1 MPSLKDIRG
10 RIGSVR
16 NIAQITRAMEMVAA
30 SRMKRAQDAI
40 LAARPYS
47 DELRSTLRR
56 VAGAAGL
63 SEETDPLLARRPV
76 RRIGLIVITTD
87 RGLAGSLNANAV
99 RAVLR
104 WIGGRLE
111 ERPANGDGEDETA
124 GGRVEVEAIT
134 VGRKG
139 RDALRRAGIPI
150 AAHFPGLGD
159 RPGFSDVTPLARL
172 VTEDFVEGKYDEI
185 AIAYSTFVTTLSQRP
200 EIQRV
205 LPVVQPEMESEEER
219 TNDEYLFEPSPEAVL
234 NRLLPHYVAINIYR
248 AVLENNASEQS
259 ARMIAMRN
267 STDNANELIE
277 DLTLVY
283 NKTRQATIT
292 REMIEI
298 ASGAEALGG

>member
-47 DELRSTLRR
+47 DELEDALRR

-63 SEETDPLLARRPV
+63 TEEVDPLLASRPV
-76 RRIGLIVITTD
+76 RRAAIIVITTD
-87 RGLAGSLNANAV
+87 RGLAGSLNANAT

-104 WIGGRLE
+104 WVTERASSGNGRG
-111 ERPANGDGEDETA
+111 P
-124 GGRVEVEAIT
+124 VEIEAIT

-139 RDALRRAGIPI
+139 RDALRRAGVPI
-150 AAHFPGLGD
+150 AAHFAQLGD
-159 RPGFSDVTPLARL
+159 RPSFADVTPIARL
-172 VTEDFVEGKYDEI
+172 VTEDFLAEKYDEI
-185 AIAYSTFVTTLSQRP
+185 DIAYSTFVTTLSQRP
-200 EIQRV
+200 EIDTL
-205 LPVVQPEMESEEER
+205 LPVVQPEMGEETER

-234 NRLLPHYVAINIYR
+234 RRLLPHYVAIGIYR

-267 STDNANELIE
+267 STDNANELID

-298 ASGAEALGG
+298 ASGAEALG

>member
-1 MPSLKDIRG
+1 MASLKDIRG

-47 DELRSTLRR
+47 DELRAALSR
-56 VAGAAGL
+56 VAAVVG
-63 SEETDPLLARRPV
+63 EEVHPLLARRPV
-76 RRIGLIVITTD
+76 KRVALIMITTD
-87 RGLAGSLNANAV
+87 RGLAGSLNANAI
-99 RAVLR
+99 RSALR
-104 WIGGRLE
+104 WTQQKIGSS
-111 ERPANGDGEDETA
+111 NGET
-124 GGRVEVEAIT
+124 RVEVEAIT
-134 VGRKG
+134 IGRKG
-139 RDALRRAGIPI
+139 RDGLRRAGIPI
-150 AAHFPGLGD
+150 AAHFPQLGD
-159 RPGFSDVTPLARL
+159 RPSFSDVTPIARL
-172 VTEDFVEGKYDEI
+172 VTEDFLEGKFDEI
-185 AIAYSTFVTTLSQRP
+185 DVAYSTFISTLTQRAEIKPLLPIVSP
-200 EIQRV
+200 EQA
-205 LPVVQPEMESEEER
+205 EGAETE
-219 TNDEYLFEPSPEAVL
+219 NDEYLFEPSPEAVL
-234 NRLLPHYVAINIYR
+234 SRLLPHFVAIDLYR
-248 AVLENNASEQS
+248 AVLENQASEQS

>member
-47 DELRSTLRR
+47 DELRAALSR
-56 VAGAAGL
+56 VAAVVG
-63 SEETDPLLARRPV
+63 EEVDPLLARRPV
-76 RRIGLIVITTD
+76 KRVALIMITTD
-87 RGLAGSLNANAV
+87 RGLAGSLNANAI
-99 RAVLR
+99 RAALR
-104 WIGGRLE
+104 WAQDRIGRGT
-111 ERPANGDGEDETA
+111 ED
-124 GGRVEVEAIT
+124 GGRVEVEAISI
-134 VGRKG
+134 GRKG
-139 RDALRRAGIPI
+139 RDGLRRAGIPI
-150 AAHFPGLGD
+150 AAHFPQLGD
-159 RPGFSDVTPLARL
+159 RPSFSDVTPIARL
-172 VTEDFVEGKYDEI
+172 VTEDFLEGKYDEI
-185 AIAYSTFVTTLSQRP
+185 DVAYSTFISTLTQRP
-200 EIQRV
+200 EIKPL
-205 LPVVQPEMESEEER
+205 LPIATPEQEEGADVE
-219 TNDEYLFEPSPEAVL
+219 NDEYLFEPSPEAVL
-234 NRLLPHYVAINIYR
+234 SRLLPHFVAIDLYR
-248 AVLENNASEQS
+248 AVLENQASEQS

>member
-30 SRMKRAQDAI
+30 SRMKRAQDSI
-40 LAARPYS
+40 LAARPYA
-47 DELRSTLRR
+47 DELEEALGR

-63 SEETDPLLARRPV
+63 SEDIDPLLASRPV
-76 RRIGLIVITTD
+76 RRAAIIVITTD
-87 RGLAGSLNANAV
+87 RGLAGSLNANAT
-99 RAVLR
+99 RSVLR
-104 WIGGRLE
+104 WVT
-111 ERPANGDGEDETA
+111 ERAQSRNGDRPIEI
-124 GGRVEVEAIT
+124 EAIT

-150 AAHFPGLGD
+150 AAHFAQLGD
-159 RPGFSDVTPLARL
+159 RPSFADVTPIARL
-172 VTEDFVEGKYDEI
+172 VTEDFLAEKYDEI
-185 AIAYSTFVTTLSQRP
+185 DIAYSTFVSTLAQKP
-200 EIQRV
+200 EIDTI
-205 LPVVQPEMESEEER
+205 LPVVSPEMREDTER

-234 NRLLPHYVAINIYR
+234 SRLLPHYVAINIYR

-267 STDNANELIE
+267 STDNANELID

-298 ASGAEALGG
+298 ASGAEALG

>member
-47 DELRSTLRR
+47 DELRDALSR
-56 VAGAAGL
+56 VAAVVG
-63 SEETDPLLARRPV
+63 EEVDPLLARRPV
-76 RRIGLIVITTD
+76 RRVALIMITTD
-87 RGLAGSLNANAV
+87 RGLAGSLNANAI
-99 RAVLR
+99 RAALR
-104 WIGGRLE
+104 WTQSKMQ
-111 ERPANGDGEDETA
+111 ANGD
-124 GGRVEVEAIT
+124 RPIEVEAIT
-134 VGRKG
+134 IGRKG
-139 RDALRRAGIPI
+139 RDGLRRAGIPI
-150 AAHFPGLGD
+150 AAHFQQLGD
-159 RPGFSDVTPLARL
+159 RPAFNDVTPIARL
-172 VTEDFVEGKYDEI
+172 VTEDFLEGRYDEI
-185 AIAYSTFVTTLSQRP
+185 DVAYSTFISTLTQRP
-200 EIQRV
+200 EIKPL
-205 LPVVQPEMESEEER
+205 LPIATPEQEADAEVE
-219 TNDEYLFEPSPEAVL
+219 NDEYLFEPSPQEVL
-234 NRLLPHYVAINIYR
+234 GRLLPHFVGIDLYR
-248 AVLENNASEQS
+248 AVLENQASEQS

>member
-1 MPSLKDIRG
+1 MASLKDIRG

-30 SRMKRAQDAI
+30 SRMKRAQDSI
-40 LAARPYS
+40 LAARPYA
-47 DELRSTLRR
+47 DQLEEALRR

-63 SEETDPLLARRPV
+63 TEDVDPLLASRPTRRAA
-76 RRIGLIVITTD
+76 IIVITTD
-87 RGLAGSLNANAV
+87 RGLAGSLNANAS

-104 WIGGRLE
+104 WVADRASRG
-111 ERPANGDGEDETA
+111 NGEGP
-124 GGRVEVEAIT
+124 VEIEAIT

-150 AAHFPGLGD
+150 AAHFPQLGD
-159 RPGFSDVTPLARL
+159 RPSFSDVTPIARL
-172 VTEDFVEGKYDEI
+172 VTEDFLEGKYDEI
-185 AIAYSTFVTTLSQRP
+185 DIAYSTFVSTLAQKP
-200 EIQRV
+200 EIDTI
-205 LPVVQPEMESEEER
+205 LPVVQPEMGEETER

-234 NRLLPHYVAINIYR
+234 SRLLPHYVAIGIYR

-267 STDNANELIE
+267 STDNANELID

>member
-47 DELRSTLRR
+47 DEMRNVLSR
-56 VAGAAGL
+56 VSAVIG
-63 SEETDPLLARRPV
+63 EEVDPLLARRPV
-76 RRIGLIVITTD
+76 KRVALIMITSD
-87 RGLAGSLNANAV
+87 RGLAGSLNANAI
-99 RAVLR
+99 RAALR
-104 WIGGRLE
+104 WTQSKL
-111 ERPANGDGEDETA
+111 ASNGDA
-124 GGRVEVEAIT
+124 PIEVEAIT
-134 VGRKG
+134 IGRKG
-139 RDALRRAGIPI
+139 RDGLRRAGIPI
-150 AAHFPGLGD
+150 AAHFPQLGD
-159 RPGFSDVTPLARL
+159 RPKYSDVTPIARL
-172 VTEDFVEGKYDEI
+172 VTDDFLSGRYDEI
-185 AIAYSTFVTTLSQRP
+185 DVAYSTFISTLTQRP
-200 EIQRV
+200 EIRPL
-205 LPVVQPEMESEEER
+205 LPITSPEQESGQEES
-219 TNDEYLFEPSPEAVL
+219 NDEYLFEPSPEAVL
-234 NRLLPHYVAINIYR
+234 SRLLPHFVAVDLYR
-248 AVLENNASEQS
+248 AVLENQASEQS

>member
-40 LAARPYS
+40 LAARPYA
-47 DELRSTLRR
+47 DEMEAALRR

-63 SEETDPLLARRPV
+63 SEEIDPLLARRPP
-76 RRIGLIVITTD
+76 RRVAIIMITTD
-87 RGLAGSLNANAV
+87 RGLAGSLNANAS
-99 RAVLR
+99 RSVLR
-104 WIGGRLE
+104 WVA
-111 ERPANGDGEDETA
+111 ERASAHNGD
-124 GGRVEVEAIT
+124 RPVEIEAIT

-139 RDALRRAGIPI
+139 RDAVRRAGVPI
-150 AAHFPGLGD
+150 AAHFAQLGD
-159 RPGFSDVTPLARL
+159 RPAFSDITPLARL
-172 VTEDFVEGKYDEI
+172 VTEDFLAEKYDEI
-185 AIAYSTFVTTLSQRP
+185 DIAYSTFVSTLSQKP
-200 EIQRV
+200 AIDTI
-205 LPVVQPEMESEEER
+205 LPVVRPEMAEDQEQ

-234 NRLLPHYVAINIYR
+234 SRLLPHYVAIGIYR

-267 STDNANELIE
+267 STDNANELID

>member
-30 SRMKRAQDAI
+30 SRMKRAQDSI
-40 LAARPYS
+40 LAARPYA
-47 DELRSTLRR
+47 DELEGALSR

-63 SEETDPLLARRPV
+63 SEEIDPLLASRPV
-76 RRIGLIVITTD
+76 KRAAIIVITTD
-87 RGLAGSLNANAV
+87 RGLAGSLNANAT
-99 RAVLR
+99 RSVLR
-104 WIGGRLE
+104 WVAHRASGSG
-111 ERPANGDGEDETA
+111 ASGSNGESA
-124 GGRVEVEAIT
+124 VEVEAIT

-139 RDALRRAGIPI
+139 RDALRRAGVPI
-150 AAHFPGLGD
+150 AAHFAQLGD
-159 RPGFSDVTPLARL
+159 RPSFGDVTPIARL
-172 VTEDFVEGKYDEI
+172 VTEDFLAEKYDEI
-185 AIAYSTFVTTLSQRP
+185 DIAYSTFVSTLAQKP
-200 EIQRV
+200 EIDTI
-205 LPVVQPEMESEEER
+205 LPVVRPEMAEDTELS
-219 TNDEYLFEPSPEAVL
+219 NDEYLFEPSPEAVL
-234 NRLLPHYVAINIYR
+234 RRLLPHYVAINIYR

-267 STDNANELIE
+267 STENANELID

-298 ASGAEALGG
+298 ASGAEALG

>member
-40 LAARPYS
+40 LAARPYA
-47 DELRSTLRR
+47 DELEEALER
-56 VAGAAGL
+56 VAAAAGL
-63 SEETDPLLARRPV
+63 TEEVDPLLARRPI
-76 RRIGLIVITTD
+76 RRAGIIVITTD
-87 RGLAGSLNANAV
+87 RGLAGSLNANAT

-104 WIGGRLE
+104 WVA
-111 ERPANGDGEDETA
+111 ERASATNGEA
-124 GGRVEVEAIT
+124 PLQIEAIT

-139 RDALRRAGIPI
+139 RDALRRAGVPI
-150 AAHFPGLGD
+150 AAHFAQLGD
-159 RPGFSDVTPLARL
+159 RPSFADVTPIARL
-172 VTEDFVEGKYDEI
+172 VVEDFLTEKYDEI
-185 AIAYSTFVTTLSQRP
+185 DIAYSTFVTTLAQRP
-200 EIQRV
+200 EIDTI
-205 LPVVQPEMESEEER
+205 LPVVRPEMRAETER
-219 TNDEYLFEPSPEAVL
+219 RNDEYLFEPSPEAVL
-234 NRLLPHYVAINIYR
+234 SRLLPHYVAIGIYR

-267 STDNANELIE
+267 STDNANELIG

-298 ASGAEALGG
+298 ASGAEALG

>member
-1 MPSLKDIRG
+1 VATLKEIRG

-47 DELRSTLRR
+47 DELREVLMR
-56 VAGAAGL
+56 VWAALG
-63 SEETDPLLARRPV
+63 EEYDPIFARRPV
-76 RRIGLIVITTD
+76 RRIGLIVVTTD
-87 RGLAGSLNANAV
+87 RGLAGSLNANAI

-104 WIGGRLE
+104 YVSDRTSHGNGGPPPE
-111 ERPANGDGEDETA
+111 
-124 GGRVEVEAIT
+124 VEVIT

-139 RDALRRAGIPI
+139 RDMLRRFGITIAG
-150 AAHFPGLGD
+150 HFAQLGD
-159 RPGFSDVTPLARL
+159 RPGFTDVTPLARL
-172 VTEDFVEGKYDEI
+172 VIDDFRSERYDEI
-185 AIAYSTFVTTLSQRP
+185 AVAYSAFISTLSQRP
-200 EIQRV
+200 EIRTL
-205 LPVVQPEMESEEER
+205 LPVERPQVGEETER
-219 TNDEYLFEPSPEAVL
+219 ATAEYLFEPDPQEVL
-234 NRLLPHYVAINIYR
+234 ARLLPHYVAIDLYR
-248 AVLENNASEQS
+248 AILENNASEQS

-267 STDNANELIE
+267 ATDNANELIE

-283 NKTRQATIT
+283 NKTRQANIT

>member
-30 SRMKRAQDAI
+30 SRMKRAQDSI
-40 LAARPYS
+40 LAARPYA
-47 DELRSTLRR
+47 DELEDALRR
-56 VAGAAGL
+56 VAAA
-63 SEETDPLLARRPV
+63 ETLTDLNPLLARRPV
-76 RRIGLIVITTD
+76 RRVALILITTD
-87 RGLAGSLNANAV
+87 RGLVGSLNANTI

-104 WIGGRLE
+104 WVTERASRSGDNRPIEIG
-111 ERPANGDGEDETA
+111 
-124 GGRVEVEAIT
+124 AIS

-139 RDALRRAGIPI
+139 RDALRRASVPV
-150 AAHFPGLGD
+150 AAHFAQLGD
-159 RPGFSDVTPLARL
+159 RPSFGDVTPIARL
-172 VTEDFVEGKYDEI
+172 VTEDFLAEKYDEI
-185 AIAYSTFVTTLSQRP
+185 DIAYSAFVSTLTQRP
-200 EIQRV
+200 QIV
-205 LPVVQPEMESEEER
+205 TLLPVDRPEMGEEHQR

-234 NRLLPHYVAINIYR
+234 RRLLPHYVAIGIYR

-259 ARMIAMRN
+259 AQMIAMR
-267 STDNANELIE
+267 SATDNANELIG

-298 ASGAEALGG
+298 ASGAEALG

>member
-1 MPSLKDIRG
+1 MASLKDIRG

-47 DELRSTLRR
+47 DELRSALRR
-56 VAGAAGL
+56 VAGAAGVT
-63 SEETDPLLARRPV
+63 EETDPLLARRPI
-76 RRIGLIVITTD
+76 RRIGLIVVTTD
-87 RGLAGSLNANAV
+87 RGLAGSLNANSI
-99 RAVLR
+99 RSVLR
-104 WIGGRLE
+104 WIGSQLE
-111 ERPANGDGEDETA
+111 GVTGGEDADA
-124 GGRVEVEAIT
+124 GRPEIEAIT

-150 AAHFPGLGD
+150 AAHFPALGD
-159 RPGFSDVTPLARL
+159 RPSFSDVTPLARL
-172 VTEDFVEGKYDEI
+172 ATEDFIEGKYDEI
-185 AIAYSTFVTTLSQRP
+185 AIAYSTFVSTLSQKP
-200 EIQRV
+200 EIQVV
-205 LPVVQPEMESEEER
+205 LPVVQPEMEEDEER

>member
-40 LAARPYS
+40 LAARPYA
-47 DELRSTLRR
+47 DELESALER
-56 VAGAAGL
+56 VAGAANL
-63 SEETDPLLARRPV
+63 TEEIDPLLANRPV
-76 RRIGLIVITTD
+76 KRAAIIVITTD
-87 RGLAGSLNANAV
+87 RGLAGSLNANAT
-99 RAVLR
+99 RSVLR
-104 WIGGRLE
+104 WVT
-111 ERPANGDGEDETA
+111 ERAASGNGDGS
-124 GGRVEVEAIT
+124 VEIEAIT

-139 RDALRRAGIPI
+139 RDALRRAGVPI
-150 AAHFPGLGD
+150 AAHFAQLGD
-159 RPGFSDVTPLARL
+159 RPSFSDVTPIARL
-172 VTEDFVEGKYDEI
+172 ITEDFLAGKFDEI
-185 AIAYSTFVTTLSQRP
+185 DIAYSTFVSTLAQKPEIDTILPVRRP
-200 EIQRV
+200 EIA
-205 LPVVQPEMESEEER
+205 EETER
-219 TNDEYLFEPSPEAVL
+219 TNDEYLFEPSPRAVL
-234 NRLLPHYVAINIYR
+234 SRLLPHYVAIGIYR
-248 AVLENNASEQS
+248 AVLENQASEQS

-267 STDNANELIE
+267 STENANELID

>member
-40 LAARPYS
+40 LAARPYA
-47 DELRSTLRR
+47 EEMEAALRR

-63 SEETDPLLARRPV
+63 SEEIDPLLARRTP
-76 RRIGLIVITTD
+76 RRVAIIMITTD
-87 RGLAGSLNANAV
+87 RGLAGSLNANAS

-104 WIGGRLE
+104 WVA
-111 ERPANGDGEDETA
+111 ERASARNGD
-124 GGRVEVEAIT
+124 RPVEIEAIT

-139 RDALRRAGIPI
+139 RDAVRRAGVPI
-150 AAHFPGLGD
+150 AAHFAQLGD
-159 RPGFSDVTPLARL
+159 RPSFSDITPIARL
-172 VTEDFVEGKYDEI
+172 VTEDFLAEKYDEI
-185 AIAYSTFVTTLSQRP
+185 DIAYSTFVSTLSQKP
-200 EIQRV
+200 AIDTI
-205 LPVVQPEMESEEER
+205 LPVVSPEMGEDQER

-234 NRLLPHYVAINIYR
+234 SRLLPHYVAIGIYR

-267 STDNANELIE
+267 STDNANELID

>member
-1 MPSLKDIRG
+1 MPSLKDIRS

-30 SRMKRAQDAI
+30 SRMKRAQDSI
-40 LAARPYS
+40 LAARPYA
-47 DELRSTLRR
+47 DELEDTLRR
-56 VAGAAGL
+56 VAGAEGL
-63 SEETDPLLARRPV
+63 TEEIDPLLARRPV
-76 RRIGLIVITTD
+76 RRVAMIVITTD
-87 RGLAGSLNANAV
+87 RGLAGSLNANAT

-104 WIGGRLE
+104 WVT
-111 ERPANGDGEDETA
+111 ERASRTDGD
-124 GGRVEVEAIT
+124 GRVEIEAIT

-139 RDALRRAGIPI
+139 RDAIRRAGVPI
-150 AAHFPGLGD
+150 AAHFPQLGD
-159 RPGFSDVTPLARL
+159 RPSFGDVVPIARL
-172 VTEDFVEGKYDEI
+172 VTADFLAEKYDEI
-185 AIAYSTFVTTLSQRP
+185 DIAYSTFVSTLAQKPQIDRLLPVERP
-200 EIQRV
+200 E
-205 LPVVQPEMESEEER
+205 MGEEHQR

-234 NRLLPHYVAINIYR
+234 SRLLPHYVAIGIYR

-267 STDNANELIE
+267 STENANELID

-298 ASGAEALGG
+298 ASGAEALG

>member
-30 SRMKRAQDAI
+30 SRMKRAQDSI
-40 LAARPYS
+40 LAARPYA
-47 DELRSTLRR
+47 DELEEALGR

-63 SEETDPLLARRPV
+63 TEEVNPLLARRPV
-76 RRIGLIVITTD
+76 RRAAIIVITTD
-87 RGLAGSLNANAV
+87 RGLAGSLNANAT

-104 WIGGRLE
+104 WVA
-111 ERPANGDGEDETA
+111 ERASRGNGDA
-124 GGRVEVEAIT
+124 AVEIEAIT

-139 RDALRRAGIPI
+139 RDAVRRAGIPI
-150 AAHFPGLGD
+150 AAHFAQLGD
-159 RPGFSDVTPLARL
+159 RPSFGDVTPIARL
-172 VTEDFVEGKYDEI
+172 VTDDFLAEKYDEI
-185 AIAYSTFVTTLSQRP
+185 DIAYSTFVSTLAQRP
-200 EIQRV
+200 EIATL
-205 LPVVQPEMESEEER
+205 LPVAQPEMGEETER

-234 NRLLPHYVAINIYR
+234 SRLLPHYVAIGIYR

-267 STDNANELIE
+267 STDNANELID

>member
-30 SRMKRAQDAI
+30 SRMKREQDSI
-40 LAARPYS
+40 LAARPYA
-47 DELRSTLRR
+47 DELEGALGR
-56 VAGAAGL
+56 VASAAGL
-63 SEETDPLLARRPV
+63 GEEIDPLLARRPV
-76 RRIGLIVITTD
+76 RRVAIIVITTD
-87 RGLAGSLNANAV
+87 RGLAGSLNANAI
-99 RAVLR
+99 RSVLR
-104 WIGGRLE
+104 WVAGRASADND
-111 ERPANGDGEDETA
+111 ERP
-124 GGRVEVEAIT
+124 VEVEAIT

-139 RDALRRAGIPI
+139 RDALRRAGVPI
-150 AAHFPGLGD
+150 AAHFTQLGD
-159 RPGFSDVTPLARL
+159 RPSFSDVTPIARL
-172 VTEDFVEGKYDEI
+172 VTEDFLAEKYDEI
-185 AIAYSTFVTTLSQRP
+185 DIAYSTFVSTLSQKP
-200 EIQRV
+200 ELDTL
-205 LPVVQPEMESEEER
+205 LPVVSPEMAEESEE

-234 NRLLPHYVAINIYR
+234 RRLLPHYVAIGIYR

-267 STDNANELIE
+267 STDNANDLID

-298 ASGAEALGG
+298 ASGAEALG

>member
-1 MPSLKDIRG
+1 MPSLKEIRG
-10 RIGSVR
+10 RIGSIR

-47 DELRSTLRR
+47 DEMRDAIGR
-56 VAGAAGL
+56 VAAVVG
-63 SEETDPLLARRPV
+63 EEVDPLLARRPV
-76 RRIGLIVITTD
+76 RRVALVMITTD
-87 RGLAGSLNANAV
+87 RGLAGSLNANAI
-99 RAVLR
+99 RTALR
-104 WIGGRLE
+104 WTQQKLREHEG
-111 ERPANGDGEDETA
+111 NGA
-124 GGRVEVEAIT
+124 IEVEAIT
-134 VGRKG
+134 IGRKG
-139 RDALRRAGIPI
+139 RDGLRRAGIPI
-150 AAHFPGLGD
+150 AAHFPQLGD
-159 RPGFSDVTPLARL
+159 RPTFADVTPIARL
-172 VTEDFVEGKYDEI
+172 VTEDFLAGTYDEI
-185 AIAYSTFVTTLSQRP
+185 DVAYSTFVTTLTQRP
-200 EIQRV
+200 VIKPL
-205 LPVVQPEMESEEER
+205 LPVETPEQGEGEADR
-219 TNDEYLFEPSPEAVL
+219 NDEYLFEPSPEVIL
-234 NRLLPHYVAINIYR
+234 GRLLPHFVAIDLYR

>member
-47 DELRSTLRR
+47 DELRSALRR
-56 VAGAAGL
+56 VAGAAGVT
-63 SEETDPLLARRPV
+63 EETDPLLARRPV
-76 RRIGLIVITTD
+76 RRIGLIVVTTD
-87 RGLAGSLNANAV
+87 RGLAGSLNANAI

-111 ERPANGDGEDETA
+111 QTNGDVP
-124 GGRVEVEAIT
+124 VEVQAIT

-159 RPGFSDVTPLARL
+159 RPTFGDVTPLARL
-172 VTEDFVEGKYDEI
+172 VTEDFVEGRFDEI
-185 AIAYSTFVTTLSQRP
+185 AIAYSTFVTTLSQKP
-200 EIQRV
+200 VIQTV
-205 LPVVQPEMESEEER
+205 LPVVQPEMEEEEER
-219 TNDEYLFEPSPEAVL
+219 TNDEYLFEPSPEEVL
-234 NRLLPHYVAINIYR
+234 SRLLPHYVAINIYR
-248 AVLENNASEQS
+248 AILENNASEQS

>member
-30 SRMKRAQDAI
+30 SRMKRAQDSI
-40 LAARPYS
+40 LAARPYA
-47 DELRSTLRR
+47 DELEAALGR
-56 VAGAAGL
+56 VASAAGL
-63 SEETDPLLARRPV
+63 SEEIDPLLARRPV
-76 RRIGLIVITTD
+76 RRVAIIVITTD
-87 RGLAGSLNANAV
+87 RGLAGSLNANSI
-99 RAVLR
+99 RSVLR
-104 WIGGRLE
+104 WVA
-111 ERPANGDGEDETA
+111 ERASAASDDRAMEIA
-124 GGRVEVEAIT
+124 AIT

-139 RDALRRAGIPI
+139 RDALRRAGVPI
-150 AAHFPGLGD
+150 AAHFTQLGD
-159 RPGFSDVTPLARL
+159 RPSFSDVTPIARL
-172 VTEDFVEGKYDEI
+172 VTEDFLAEKYDEI
-185 AIAYSTFVTTLSQRP
+185 DIAYSTFVSTLSQRP
-200 EIQRV
+200 ELDTL
-205 LPVVQPEMESEEER
+205 LPVVSPEVAEENEQS
-219 TNDEYLFEPSPEAVL
+219 NDEYLFEPSPEAVL
-234 NRLLPHYVAINIYR
+234 RRLLPHYVAIGIYR

-267 STDNANELIE
+267 STDNANELID